1 MSRLPSGS
9 TERKQ
14 CGRSIQVVV
23 SGHGVTMRARRPKK
37 DHTDPPGTEG
47 AKGMGI
53 LGWIVLGLI
62 AGAIAKLIMPGDDPG
77 GIIVTMLLGIV
88 GAVIGGF
95 LGSRIF
101 GTGLQTFWN
110 LQTWIVAI
118 IGSLILLLIYRL
130 IAGRRAASH

>member
-1 MSRLPSGS
+1 
-9 TERKQ
+9 
-14 CGRSIQVVV
+14 
-23 SGHGVTMRARRPKK
+23 
-37 DHTDPPGTEG
+37 
-47 AKGMGI
+47 MGI

-88 GAVIGGF
+88 GALIGGF

-101 GTGLQTFWN
+101 GIGLQTFWN

-118 IGSLILLLIYRL
+118 LGALILLGIYRL